1 MVQYYA
7 TPSIEIIDCGKNIC
21 QVSLILMIKIHFF
34 FFLTLVQITFI
45 SVVLFNKR
53 LQGKAF
59 QWPLSDNKTDSSASS
74 SIQEN
79 EDSGRDS
86 IDSRKIP
93 QTKIPKV
100 KFTCD
105 GDSSASPSDSV
116 SPADSVE
123 YVNHPNC
130 FFFQK

>member
-1 MVQYYA
+1 M
-7 TPSIEIIDCGKNIC
+7 N
-21 QVSLILMIKIHFF
+21 
-34 FFLTLVQITFI
+34 
-45 SVVLFNKR
+45 R

-59 QWPLSDNKTDSSASS
+59 QWPTSENKTDSSASS

-79 EDSGRDS
+79 DDSGRDS

-93 QTKIPKV
+93 QTKIPRV

-105 GDSSASPSDSV
+105 GDSSASPSNSV

-123 YVNHPNC
+123 YVLFNC
-130 FFFQK
+130 LFNLIHFSFVSFFFSTLMDFSVHCVKYKIALWIVYIIIKTFSSMLS

>member
-1 MVQYYA
+1 MIIIS
-7 TPSIEIIDCGKNIC
+7 SILE
-21 QVSLILMIKIHFF
+21 
-34 FFLTLVQITFI
+34 T
-45 SVVLFNKR
+45 KR

-59 QWPLSDNKTDSSASS
+59 QWPLSENKTDSSASS

-86 IDSRKIP
+86 VDSRKIP
-93 QTKIPKV
+93 QPKIPKV

-105 GDSSASPSDSV
+105 GDSSTSPSDSV

-123 YVNHPNC
+123 
-130 FFFQK
+130 